1 MQIEKIK
8 IDRLKAAEYNP
19 RKDLKPGDAE
29 FEKLRRSIEEFGYVE
44 PAIWNKRTGNIV
56 GGHQRIKVLKHL
68 GHTEADCVVIDID
81 ETQEKALNIALNK
94 ISGTWDEGLLTTLL
108 KDLEHMGYDLT
119 LTGFDAS
126 ETSELFGKG
135 AIENAHEDDFDANKA
150 LEEAEKHTMTQTGDI
165 WKLGKHKLLCG
176 DSTKP
181 EDVKKL
187 FGNEKADLIVTDP
200 PYNVDYQSLIE
211 HRIEAGL
218 QRPRVSEIANDKMS
232 DENFRAFLLDFYKA
246 AYGIMNGGAGI
257 YVFHSTKETVNFI
270 TAMKEAGFKYAQT
283 LIWLKNHFVLGR
295 QDYQWIHEPILYGW
309 KEQEGHPHYFI
320 NDRTKST
327 AFEAAKKD
335 FAKLNKKEAIELL
348 ERIFAE
354 EKQSVIHCDK
364 PTRSEEHSTM
374 KPIKLCAELICN
386 SSRVGELVYDGFCG
400 SGSTM
405 IAADQVDRRCYLI
418 ELEPKYCDATVKR
431 YIRQAGSDKGVSVI
445 RDGKEIKYSEMF
457 KGDN

>member
-8 IDRLKAAEYNP
+8 IDKLKAATYNP

-94 ISGTWDEGLLTTLL
+94 ISGTWDEGLLTALL

-150 LEEAEKHTMTQTGDI
+150 LEEAERHTITKTGDI
-165 WKLGKHKLLCG
+165 WKLGRHKLLCG
-176 DSTKP
+176 DSTKS
-181 EDVKKL
+181 EDVEKL

-200 PYNVDYQSLIE
+200 PYNVDYGASLESRNI
-211 HRIEAGL
+211 L
-218 QRPRVSEIANDKMS
+218 VSREDSHIANDNMS
-232 DENFRAFLLDFYKA
+232 DVDFKNFLSNYYAA
-246 AYGIMNGGAGI
+246 AYSVLKAGAPI

-270 TAMKEAGFKYAQT
+270 QAMKEAGFKYAQT
-283 LIWLKNHFVLGR
+283 LVWYKNHFTLGR

-309 KEQEGHPHYFI
+309 KEGAGHYFV

-327 AFEAAKKD
+327 VYQEAKKD
-335 FAKLNKKEAIELL
+335 FNKLNKKEAIELL
-348 ERIFAE
+348 EKVFAE
-354 EKQSVIHCDK
+354 ERQSVIHCDK
-364 PTRSEEHSTM
+364 PSKSELHPTI

-386 SSRVGELVYDGFCG
+386 SSKVGELVYDGFCG

-431 YIRQAGSDKGVSVI
+431 YINQTGSDKNVTVI
-445 RDGKEIKYSEMF
+445 RDGKETKYSEML
-457 KGDN
+457 KGDK

>member
-1 MQIEKIK
+1 MNIKKIG
-8 IDRLKAAEYNP
+8 IDKLRAAAYNP
-19 RKDLKPGDAE
+19 RKDLKPGDPE
-29 FEKLRRSIEEFGYVE
+29 FEKLRRSIEQFGYVE

-56 GGHQRIKVLKHL
+56 GGHQRVKVLKHL
-68 GHTEADCVVIDID
+68 GHTEADCVVVDLD
-81 ETQEKALNIALNK
+81 EVQEKALNIALNK
-94 ISGTWDEGLLTTLL
+94 ISGEWDVGGLTALL
-108 KDLEHMGYDLT
+108 KDLEQSGFDLS

-150 LEEAEKHTMTQTGDI
+150 FEEAERHNITKTGDI
-165 WKLGKHKLLCG
+165 WKLGRHKLLCG
-176 DSTKP
+176 DSTKA
-181 EDVKKL
+181 EDVIKL

-200 PYNVDYQSLIE
+200 PYNVDYGASLESRNI
-211 HRIEAGL
+211 L
-218 QRPRVSEIANDKMS
+218 VSREDSHIANDNMS
-232 DENFRAFLLDFYKA
+232 DVDFKKFLSNYYVA
-246 AYGIMNGGAGI
+246 AYSVLKAGAPI

-270 TAMKEAGFKYAQT
+270 QAMKEAGFKYAQT
-283 LIWLKNHFVLGR
+283 LVWYKNHFTLGR

-309 KEQEGHPHYFI
+309 KEGAGHYFV

-327 AFEAAKKD
+327 VYQEVKKD
-335 FAKLNKKEAIELL
+335 LNKLNKKEAIELL
-348 ERIFAE
+348 EKVFAE
-354 EKQSVIHCDK
+354 ERQSVIHCDK
-364 PTRSEEHSTM
+364 PSKSELHPTI

-386 SSRVGELVYDGFCG
+386 SSKVGELVYDGFCG

-405 IAADQVDRRCYLI
+405 IAADQVDRKCYLI

-431 YIRQAGSDKGVSVI
+431 YINQVGSDKGVSVI